1 MSSFSLLEYRSK
13 VILKLRAK
21 MVIVGSG
28 IVGLTTAYNLAKLGE
43 NDVIVVEQ
51 KYLAY
56 GSSTRN
62 AGHFRVHFWAPENT
76 RFAIEARKRLLDFA
90 SKIRWNAEID
100 LGGYLWLL
108 YKEEHVKAYE
118 RSNRE
123 IWSKFGVSGKILTPE
138 EISELFPYVN
148 LEGVIAGFYGPQDG
162 KINPHAVI
170 FGYYEEARK
179 MGVNFLPYTRVEKII
194 VDNNKVR
201 GVQTNKG
208 IIESE
213 KVLVAAGGWSTK
225 LLKNIGID
233 LPIEVERKEIGVTEP
248 INYFIKPFIVS
259 LKSGVYV
266 GQMVR
271 GEVLGSIDYPIVK
284 GLTPF
289 NTTLDWI
296 HKWSENA
303 VEVVPQ
309 IKHLMFL
316 RTWSGYYVVTP
327 DHSHILGRDP
337 EWPENLYVATGF
349 SGHGFMMAPFAGEV
363 MAKNLLYDEIDELM
377 KPYLPTR
384 FKEEKLIHETMVIG

>member
-1 MSSFSLLEYRSK
+1 LK
-13 VILKLRAK
+13 TNIL
-21 MVIVGSG
+21 IVGSG

-43 NDVIVVEQ
+43 NNVTVIEQ
-51 KYLAY
+51 KYIAY

-108 YKEEHVKAYE
+108 YKEEQVRAYK
-118 RSNRE
+118 RSNME
-123 IWSKFGVSGKILTPE
+123 IWSKFNVSGKILTPE
-138 EISELFPYVN
+138 EISERFPYIN

-162 KINPHAVI
+162 KMNPNAIV
-170 FGYYEEARK
+170 FGYYEEAKK
-179 MGVNFLPYTRVEKII
+179 MGVKFLPYTKAEKII
-194 VDNNKVR
+194 VDNNKVK
-201 GVQTNKG
+201 GVQTSKG
-208 IIESE
+208 VIESN
-213 KVLVAAGGWSTK
+213 KVLVSAGGWSAE
-225 LLKNIGID
+225 LLKGIGIN

-248 INYFIKPFIVS
+248 INYFIKPFVVS

-284 GLTPF
+284 GVKPF
-289 NTTLDWI
+289 DTTLDWI
-296 HKWSENA
+296 HKWSKNA
-303 VEVVPQ
+303 VEIIPS

-363 MAKNLLYDEIDELM
+363 MAKNILYDEINELM

>member
-1 MSSFSLLEYRSK
+1 MK
-13 VILKLRAK
+13 TNI
-21 MVIVGSG
+21 VIVGSG
-28 IVGLTTAYNLAKLGE
+28 VVGLTTAYNLAKLGE
-43 NDVIVVEQ
+43 NNVTVIEQ
-51 KYLAY
+51 KYIAY

-108 YKEEHVKAYE
+108 YKEEQVRAYK
-118 RSNRE
+118 RSNME
-123 IWSKFGVSGKILTPE
+123 IWSKFNVSGKILTPE
-138 EISELFPYVN
+138 EISERFPYIN

-162 KINPHAVI
+162 KMNPNAIV
-170 FGYYEEARK
+170 FGYYEEAKK
-179 MGVNFLPYTRVEKII
+179 MGVKFLPYTKAEKII
-194 VDNNKVR
+194 VDNNKVK
-201 GVQTNKG
+201 GVQTSKG
-208 IIESE
+208 VIESN
-213 KVLVAAGGWSTK
+213 KVLVSAGGWSAE
-225 LLKNIGID
+225 LLKGIGIN

-248 INYFIKPFIVS
+248 INYFIKPFVVS

-271 GEVLGSIDYPIVK
+271 GEVLGSIDYPIIKGVK
-284 GLTPF
+284 PLD
-289 NTTLDWI
+289 TTLDWI
-296 HKWSENA
+296 HKWSKNA
-303 VEVVPQ
+303 VEIIPP

-337 EWPENLYVATGF
+337 EWPENLYVAAGF

-363 MAKNLLYDEIDELM
+363 MAKNILYDKINELM
-377 KPYLPTR
+377 KPYLLSR